1 MQQWYESHVSQPK
14 KKKNSLG
21 KEDQGIN
28 PMNNA
33 IIDYSSKK
41 TRCNCWRNFKL
52 VKLFNFNMLSI
63 NQFRVKN

>member
-1 MQQWYESHVSQPK
+1 
-14 KKKNSLG
+14 
-21 KEDQGIN
+21 
-28 PMNNA
+28 MNNA

-63 NQFRVKN
+63 NQWLACFVLYFSLFVFVFVVFFFTFGVKN